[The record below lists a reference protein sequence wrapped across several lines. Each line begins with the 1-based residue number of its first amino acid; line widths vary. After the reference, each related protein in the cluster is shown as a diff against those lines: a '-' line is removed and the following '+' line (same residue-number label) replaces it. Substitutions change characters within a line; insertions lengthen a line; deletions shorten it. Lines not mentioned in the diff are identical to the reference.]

1 MHIYIYVYIYI
12 LSFLLLQIL
21 AAEVS
26 CDGYPDVIESVA
38 EDGDMKDRVRCP
50 HGVAN
55 NKTANE

>member
-1 MHIYIYVYIYI
+1 MHAIYIYI